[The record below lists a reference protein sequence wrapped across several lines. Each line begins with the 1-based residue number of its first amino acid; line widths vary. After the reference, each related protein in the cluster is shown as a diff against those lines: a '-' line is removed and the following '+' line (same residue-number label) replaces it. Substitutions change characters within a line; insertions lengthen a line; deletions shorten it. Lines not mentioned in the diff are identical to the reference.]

1 MTPPAW
7 ERRLAFAVAMHDTIV
22 AGDHML
28 GRASTE
34 YPAAR
39 QRVVYLIDE
48 ALAAGV
54 PEATIDEALARFRAE
69 ARVTP
74 LG

>member
-28 GRASTE
+28 GRVSTE

-39 QRVVYLIDE
+39 QRVVYLS
-48 ALAAGV
+48 
-54 PEATIDEALARFRAE
+54 PRACPRRRSTRPSHGS
-69 ARVTP
+69 APRH
-74 LG
+74 G